1 MLFALVGGATV
12 LLNYGAD
19 LIAGTSVSH
28 YIVEAIRG
36 LEFFLFA
43 VDFVCMVTFVI
54 KETWIFLREIVHGG
68 P

>member
-1 MLFALVGGATV
+1 
-12 LLNYGAD
+12 